1 VDEIPKSMVVALL
14 QAPRGRHGDDHP
26 AFAYAA
32 QLFKDI
38 AAVAAV
44 RRFSQ

>member
-1 VDEIPKSMVVALL
+1 VDEIPKPMVVALL
-14 QAPRGRHGDDHP
+14 LAARGRHGDDHP

-32 QLFKDI
+32 QLLKDI